1 MNFFR
6 YLKEVKIFIILFIS
20 ILFIL
25 NLNILLD
32 YNLSKVI
39 SSLIYINSL
48 IIFVGI
54 IFFIFGYLEY
64 NKKCNELFNY
74 VNNNIKKEKSS
85 LNLCIYEVI
94 ENKINEYEKN
104 IQSLK
109 YELQEINDYMT
120 NWIHQVKI
128 PIAVLEIISQ
138 RVKELESQNNL
149 YNESN
154 LNKEINIELKR
165 IENLVQQ
172 ALYISRSGNYS
183 SDFLIE
189 EVNLEK
195 VVKEVIRKNKYL
207 FIYNKID
214 VKLDNLGTHVLTD
227 KKWITHI
234 VEQIID
240 NSCKYIDK
248 NGQIKIYIT
257 KDNKS
262 TKLHIKDNGIGIA
275 SQDIER
281 IFDKGFTGQNGR
293 KKTKSTGMGLYIS
306 KKILN
311 KLNHSLDVCSIQGE
325 FCDVH
330 ITFYNLSDYF
340 NVT

>member
-1 MNFFR
+1 MNIFR
-6 YLKEVKIFIILFIS
+6 YLKEVRIYLFLVFAILI
-20 ILFIL
+20 IL
-25 NLNILLD
+25 NLNVVLD
-32 YNLSKVI
+32 LNLSHVLN
-39 SSLIYINSL
+39 SLIYINAL
-48 IIFVGI
+48 IIIICI
-54 IFFIFGYLEY
+54 IFFIFGYFEY
-64 NKKCNELFNY
+64 RKKYNELYNH
-74 VNNNIKKEKSS
+74 VNNNIKKENGLVSP
-85 LNLCIYEVI
+85 YFYDVI
-94 ENKINEYEKN
+94 DNKINDYENN

-138 RVKELESQNNL
+138 RVKELENQNNL
-149 YNESN
+149 QNENS
-154 LNKEINIELKR
+154 LYKEINIELKR
-165 IENLVQQ
+165 IESLVGQ

-195 VVKEVIRKNKYL
+195 VIKEIVRRNKHL

-214 VKLDNLGTHVLTD
+214 LKLENLDVNVLTD
-227 KKWITHI
+227 KKWIIHI

-240 NSCKYIDK
+240 NSCKYIEE
-248 NGQIKIYIT
+248 NGQIEIYTT
-257 KDNKS
+257 KDEKS
-262 TKLHIKDNGIGIA
+262 IKLHIKDNGIGIA
-275 SQDIER
+275 PQDIER
-281 IFDKGFTGQNGR
+281 VFDKGFTGRNGR

-311 KLNHSLDVCSIQGE
+311 KLSHSIDVSSIQCE
-325 FCDVH
+325 FCDVY

-340 NVT
+340 TL